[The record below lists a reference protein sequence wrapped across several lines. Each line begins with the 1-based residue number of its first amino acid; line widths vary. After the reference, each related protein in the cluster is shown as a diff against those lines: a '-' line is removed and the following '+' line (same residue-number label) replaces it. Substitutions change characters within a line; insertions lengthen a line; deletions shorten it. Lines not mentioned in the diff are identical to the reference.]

1 MDSRTGKIYDLDAA
15 TNIDQLKD
23 MHPYRLVELD
33 ADEASALKHLP
44 EAERAE
50 ALALSR
56 YIAQRKKL
64 RAKCGAE
71 VQNAFR
77 NGYKAAVKDNQ

>member
-1 MDSRTGKIYDLDAA
+1 MNAKTGNIYEIESAEQQAEIEARLRTRLTDL
-15 TNIDQLKD
+15 TPKEYQHLIT
-23 MHPYRLVELD
+23 
-33 ADEASALKHLP
+33 LP

-77 NGYKAAVKDNQ
+77 NGYKAAVRDNQ